1 MLFMQFQYVHINL
14 QKLQFLN
21 NESFDVY
28 KLKYLM
34 NKIFHLYLSSKSK
47 AQMLWVK
54 KISTYLNTL
63 QWNEKHINWPNLN
76 LHSAIV
82 ASASTMSRE

>member
-1 MLFMQFQYVHINL
+1 MLKVIMLFMQFQYVHINL

-47 AQMLWVK
+47 AQML
-54 KISTYLNTL
+54 
-63 QWNEKHINWPNLN
+63 
-76 LHSAIV
+76 
-82 ASASTMSRE
+82 